1 MKKLILCFS
10 FSLFWVSFLAG
21 QTLDFAPVGAKWYY
35 SIYDFDPPP
44 PYGQFP
50 HVVEV
55 VGKELYQGKI
65 CSKLVNIGLGT
76 VPDPLYVYTQNDSV
90 FFYSLLSEQFE
101 LLYDFGAELGE
112 TWTIGGLASTL
123 TDYDS
128 LTVLVDGI
136 SLVNFSGIPLK
147 MLHISYPLLPY
158 EWGYEIIAGI
168 GNTFFLTPDV
178 GLFEGGPMGLRCYS
192 IADTLLQFVTYP
204 CDTTIIIT
212 STEHVIEETPI
223 ILSPNPFSDYLHIQN
238 HTLEQDPEFFLY
250 DLMGRLYLRTNL
262 PQGDKRVEFPD
273 LPAGA
278 YLWTISGSSGFFQM
292 GKIIKT
298 E

>member
-10 FSLFWVSFLAG
+10 FFLFWVSFLAG

-65 CSKLVNIGLGT
+65 CSKLVNIGLET

-101 LLYDFGAELGE
+101 LLYDFGAEIGE
-112 TWTIGGLASTL
+112 SWTIGGLASTL

-136 SLVNFSGIPLK
+136 SLMNFAAYRLK
-147 MLHISYPLLPY
+147 CF
-158 EWGYEIIAGI
+158 
-168 GNTFFLTPDV
+168 TFLTP
-178 GLFEGGPMGLRCYS
+178 CY
-192 IADTLLQFVTYP
+192 P
-204 CDTTIIIT
+204 
-212 STEHVIEETPI
+212 
-223 ILSPNPFSDYLHIQN
+223 
-238 HTLEQDPEFFLY
+238 
-250 DLMGRLYLRTNL
+250 TN
-262 PQGDKRVEFPD
+262 GVMK
-273 LPAGA
+273 
-278 YLWTISGSSGFFQM
+278 S
-292 GKIIKT
+292 
-298 E
+298 